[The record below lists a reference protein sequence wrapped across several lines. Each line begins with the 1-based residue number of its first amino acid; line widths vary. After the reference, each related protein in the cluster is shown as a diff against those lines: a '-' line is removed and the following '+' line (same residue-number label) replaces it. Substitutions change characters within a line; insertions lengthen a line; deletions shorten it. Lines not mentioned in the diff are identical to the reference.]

1 VQVRLWVKSGRGT
14 KEVYGIV
21 QFFSVPAEVIGDTFV
36 GDGDIVIKKCV
47 PVSLV
52 HYRLAPLVSPPNSYS
67 PLIPSGPILGNYL

>member
-1 VQVRLWVKSGRGT
+1 MLVQVRLWVKSGRGT

-47 PVSLV
+47 SVSLGA
-52 HYRLAPLVSPPNSYS
+52 L
-67 PLIPSGPILGNYL
+67 